1 MPICHQCT
9 PAHAGKSLTRSYPP
23 AHFTFHVLRSTTTS
37 TMSTVTGAIKR
48 KGGKEGDFH
57 GKGAGKARVTPTKK
71 RDNGNRA
78 MDEENMLKGGDEDEF
93 MEDAELVAKA
103 REGGEDNDE
112 EEGGKE
118 SSDDETADD
127 RSDDGVDKSNKPD
140 DNEEEG
146 KEPAEKETAD
156 DKSDASVDKS
166 DKPDD
171 NEEGDDAGKKKP
183 VGAMFSR
190 MTKKG
195 GNKANLKQQTLP
207 KAVNGGFND
216 VVLFTLVAPHKQHQT
231 KKESVKQAVYQ
242 VSRHIRGNFGTE
254 ASLVTVKASG
264 GKYKSVSTIQVQQAK
279 KLQEMERFVF
289 IPYGNDEQK
298 KQLLVPKSGKKE
310 EKVVAVVAIGSNDP
324 NLLKSTA
331 LFELT
336 EDLGECNIQLIQKKV
351 QAVNTVTKI
360 VLVNAIPKHD
370 PTMMNNIFKVGAED
384 TVADYYA
391 KKSAG
396 RVGFNTNAKPEV
408 ECHVDLMYAPGD
420 WNSSVKVND
429 VVNKKVW
436 VIETTPEMADILLE
450 NKKFL
455 KDYLRQ
461 YIGRYVYVLKILD
474 LKDDTI
480 RQSSKTKLRNHY
492 KCSTWMGELTLYL
505 ELPGFRAGGIDKPF
519 KIRVGDNDRYVSAR
533 QILMDIRLPDVA
545 DAQPRFL
552 FLALMDTPTGVDA
565 AFPNGEEYRNLV
577 DNIALLPA
585 AYFMFRLNDVYN
597 CPPQEVEQIAQIIF
611 EPEAIRKAQR
621 FAQYDSEAQR
631 ISLDSLE
638 ADPTEEMILNLDWLR
653 AAQERA
659 ESLHPSNA
667 QLNGADLDMGE
678 FVDEGSLD
686 TRAYH
691 QRHYN
696 DDLSDV
702 DGEASQSN
710 FRRWP
715 QESNNNNRSNN
726 PSSASRAGEG
736 NDDLPHAS
744 AFVGG
749 EV

>member
-1 MPICHQCT
+1 MPIRCQCA
-9 PAHAGKSLTRSYPP
+9 PAHADKSLPRRYPP
-23 AHFTFHVLRSTTTS
+23 AYFTLDVLLSTTFS
-37 TMSTVTGAIKR
+37 TMSTATGAIKR
-48 KGGKEGDFH
+48 KGDKEGDFLS
-57 GKGAGKARVTPTKK
+57 KGAGKARVTPVKK
-71 RDNGNRA
+71 RDDGKRA
-78 MDEENMLKGGDEDEF
+78 MDEENNLKGGDDDEF
-93 MEDAELVAKA
+93 MDDAEVVAKA
-103 REGGEDNDE
+103 GEGGEDSDE

-118 SSDDETADD
+118 PT
-127 RSDDGVDKSNKPD
+127 
-140 DNEEEG
+140 
-146 KEPAEKETAD
+146 EKETAD

-171 NEEGDDAGKKKP
+171 NEEGDDAGKKNP

-190 MTKKG
+190 MKKKG
-195 GNKANLKQQTLP
+195 GNNATLKQQTLP
-207 KAVNGGFND
+207 KAVNGGFNHI
-216 VVLFTLVAPHKQHQT
+216 VLFNLVAPHKQNQT
-231 KKESVKQAVYQ
+231 RKESAKQAAYQ
-242 VSRHIRGNFGTE
+242 VSRTIRANFGTQ
-254 ASLVTVKASG
+254 ASLVTVKPSG
-264 GKYKSVSTIQVQQAK
+264 GKYKPVSTIQVQQAK
-279 KLQEMERFVF
+279 KLHELEGFLF

-298 KQLLVPKSGKKE
+298 RQLLVPKTNKRE

-324 NLLKSTA
+324 NLLKSTE
-331 LFELT
+331 LFELI
-336 EDLGECNIQLIQKKV
+336 EDLGECNIQLIPKKV

-370 PTMMNNIFKVGAED
+370 PTMMNDIFKVGAED

-391 KKSAG
+391 KKPAG
-396 RVGFNTNAKPEV
+396 RVGFDTNTKPDV
-408 ECHVDLMYAPGD
+408 ECHVELTYAPGD

-436 VIETTPEMADILLE
+436 VTETTPEIADILLE

-461 YIGRYVYVLKILD
+461 YIGRHVYVLKILD

-480 RQSSKTKLRNHY
+480 RQSSKTKLRHHY
-492 KCSTWMGELTLYL
+492 KVSTWMGELTLYL

-519 KIRVGDNDRYVSAR
+519 KIRVGDTDRFISAR
-533 QILMDIRLPDVA
+533 QILMDIRLSDVE

-577 DNIALLPA
+577 DNIALLPL

-597 CPPQEVEQIAQIIF
+597 CPAEDVEQIAQLIF
-611 EPEAIRKAQR
+611 EPDAIKKAQR
-621 FAQYDSEAQR
+621 FAQYDSETQR
-631 ISLDSLE
+631 ISLDSME

-659 ESLHPSNA
+659 EALHPSNA

-678 FVDEGSLD
+678 FVDDGSLD

-696 DDLSDV
+696 EDLSDV
-702 DGEASQSN
+702 DGESSQSN
-710 FRRWP
+710 LRSWR

-726 PSSASRAGEG
+726 SSPASRAGED
-736 NDDLPHAS
+736 NTDLPHAH

-749 EV
+749 DV